1 MTFGCPVF
9 FRSSFNGVA
18 MAGLAVAYIASE
30 FKMAAAKESFLAQR
44 VYEQIREQ
52 IQTGKLS
59 PGTRLVNRKM
69 AIELGTSMVP
79 VREALNRLTSE
90 GLLEHLPGGGNFV
103 RKLNRKEIVQLY
115 EFRESLE
122 VFAAREA
129 AKNIQDYHLKHLT
142 RICDDWEGILEKI
155 KATESGKTT
164 GTTLRR
170 WLDDDL
176 EFHSV
181 IVEAADNSW
190 LAKVAM
196 DLKMMTLVVRNK
208 PEMLSY
214 EAALVTQS
222 DHLALLEAFRNHNAD
237 RAEVVIRG
245 HIKQGLDFI
254 MANQ

>member
-1 MTFGCPVF
+1 
-9 FRSSFNGVA
+9 
-18 MAGLAVAYIASE
+18 MATS
-30 FKMAAAKESFLAQR
+30 KDSFLAQR

-59 PGTRLVNRKM
+59 PGTRLVNRKL
-69 AIELGTSMVP
+69 AGELGTSMVP

-122 VFAAREA
+122 AFAAREA
-129 AKNIQDYHLKHLT
+129 AKNIQEYHLKDLN
-142 RICDDWEGILEKI
+142 RICVDWAGILKKI
-155 KATESGKTT
+155 KATEGGKTT
-164 GTTLRR
+164 GVMLRR

-181 IVEAADNSW
+181 IVEAADNPW

-196 DLKMMTLVVRNK
+196 ELKLMTLVVRNK

-214 EAALVTQS
+214 EAAVTTQEDHTALV
-222 DHLALLEAFRNHNAD
+222 DAFTNHDAD
-237 RAEVVIRG
+237 RAESVMRKHIR
-245 HIKQGLDFI
+245 QGVDFI

>member
-1 MTFGCPVF
+1 
-9 FRSSFNGVA
+9 
-18 MAGLAVAYIASE
+18 MAGS
-30 FKMAAAKESFLAQR
+30 KDSFLAQR

-52 IQTGKLS
+52 IQTGKLP
-59 PGTRLVNRKM
+59 PGTRLVNRKL
-69 AIELGTSMVP
+69 ATELGTSMVP
-79 VREALNRLTSE
+79 IREALNRLTSD

-129 AKNIQDYHLKHLT
+129 AKHIQPYHLKHLK
-142 RICDDWEGILEKI
+142 RLCADWEQLLSDI
-155 KATESGKTT
+155 KATEKGETT
-164 GTTLRR
+164 NAMLRK
-170 WLDDDL
+170 WLDDDF

-196 DLKMMTLVVRNK
+196 DLKLMTLVVRNK

-214 EAALVTQS
+214 EGAKLTHD
-222 DHLALLEAFRNHNAD
+222 DHLNLVDAFEKKNAD
-237 RAEVVIRG
+237 QAEKVMRKHIR
-245 HIKQGLDFI
+245 QGVDFI
-254 MANQ
+254 LAS

>member
-1 MTFGCPVF
+1 MQNPMLSNWGTLT
-9 FRSSFNGVA
+9 NGVA
-18 MAGLAVAYIASE
+18 MVGRAVAYIAAA
-30 FKMAAAKESFLAQR
+30 FNMAAMKESFLAQR

-69 AIELGTSMVP
+69 ASELGTSMVP

-181 IVEAADNSW
+181 IVEAADNPW
-190 LAKVAM
+190 LAKVAV
-196 DLKMMTLVVRNK
+196 DLKIMTLVIRNK

-214 EAALVTQS
+214 EAAIMTQN
-222 DHLALLEAFRNHNAD
+222 DHLAMLEAFRNHDAD
-237 RAEVVIRG
+237 RAEVLIRE

-254 MANQ
+254 MANH